1 MTDAPVLDAESEGE
15 DEDEGEHPTASE
27 AVAIVTVP
35 DRTVPATL
43 AWAVALV
50 PPIALAWGGWAHRW
64 TNEDAFI
71 NYRVVE
77 HVMAGNGPVFNAG
90 ERVEAYT
97 SALWLGVLVVA
108 DATLGQI
115 LSLPWTG
122 VVVGLAAAVAGFAI
136 GGATARRLHAGAIP
150 VPLGLLMAAAIPVMW
165 DFATSGLELGAVWL
179 WLAGCWAVLVRL
191 AGADQSW
198 RGRRRAGALVLLG
211 IGPLLRP
218 DLGLMAV
225 VLLGTWAL
233 LARPSRRRLLADAA
247 TAVAVPFAYQV
258 FRMGYFGSLVPSTA
272 LAKDAGGL
280 HLRQGAT
287 YAGDLVTTY
296 ELWIPLLAVGAVL
309 AHAIARRP
317 RPLAVA
323 TGGMV
328 VASAAHA
335 GYMVA
340 VGGDYMHGRLLLPA
354 LVAVALPASF
364 GLPAVPALPQRPAE
378 RAKLGAVAVVAV
390 WGIACVASMR
400 YVNPTSF
407 GPAMVSDWR
416 QVAPRPLVE
425 PVEGEVPWLTG
436 AQVADLYAD
445 GERGTI
451 QLLGYGVDPT
461 GDPDELVWMLGS
473 IGLSGYN
480 AGTEVHVVDLGG
492 LAEPLAARTDPVPG
506 RPAGHRKQLHPA
518 WATARFG
525 IVHDESD
532 DVSVAAAESALECP
546 GLRDLMAAVSEPM
559 TPGRFAT
566 NLIDSVSLTRLHVP
580 SDPVEAERELC

>member
-1 MTDAPVLDAESEGE
+1 MTDAPVIEA
-15 DEDEGEHPTASE
+15 TSE
-27 AVAIVTVP
+27 AAVTTTQP
-35 DRTVPATL
+35 ERTVPATL

-50 PPIALAWGGWAHRW
+50 PAAAMAWGGWAHRW

-77 HVMAGNGPVFNAG
+77 HLMAGNGPVFNAG
-90 ERVEAYT
+90 ERVEAFT

-108 DATLGQI
+108 DATLGQVM
-115 LSLPWTG
+115 SLPWAG
-122 VVVGLAAAVAGFAI
+122 VVVGLAAAVAGFAV
-136 GGATARRLHAGAIP
+136 GGATAKRLHAGAIP

-179 WLAGCWAVLVRL
+179 WLAGCWAVLAGV
-191 AGADQSW
+191 AGADEAW

-218 DLGLMAV
+218 DLGLMTV
-225 VLLGTWAL
+225 VLLGTWTL
-233 LARPSRRRLLADAA
+233 MTRPSWRRLLADAG
-247 TAVAVPFAYQV
+247 TAVAVPAAYQV

-280 HLRQGAT
+280 HLGQGAT
-287 YAGDLVTTY
+287 YAGDLVTAY

-317 RPLAVA
+317 RPLAQA

-328 VASAAHA
+328 LAGAAHA
-335 GYMVA
+335 GYLVA

-364 GLPAVPALPQRPAE
+364 GLPALPALPRRPAE
-378 RAKLGAVAVVAV
+378 RAKVAVLAVVAV
-390 WGIACVASMR
+390 WGVVCAASVR
-400 YVNPTSF
+400 YVNPVSLR
-407 GPAMVSDWR
+407 PAMVSDWR
-416 QVAPRPLVE
+416 QAAPRPLVE
-425 PVEGEVPWLTG
+425 PVEDETPWLTG
-436 AQVADLYAD
+436 AQVAELYAE

-451 QLLGYGVDPT
+451 QLLGVRVDHT

-473 IGLSGYN
+473 IGLAGYN

-492 LAEPLAARTDPVPG
+492 LAEPLAARTDPIPD
-506 RPAGHRKQLHPA
+506 RPAGHRKQVHPA

-525 IVHDESD
+525 ILHDEAD
-532 DVSVAAAESALECP
+532 DDSVAAAARALDCP
-546 GLRDLMAAVSEPM
+546 GLRDLMAAISEPM
-559 TPGRFAT
+559 TPRRFAA
-566 NLIDSVSLTRLHVP
+566 NLVDSVSLTRLHVP